1 MLQVQDNLNDAQR
14 NRLARFETNQCVDV
28 HCHCLCG
35 LDDGPA
41 TMEDS
46 VALCRALA
54 DDGITNVIAAPH
66 QLGRYDGRNEAAEIR
81 KAVAALNTALGGAQ
95 VPLTVSPGADVRLDE
110 RIASLLEADH
120 VMTLGDGGKYLLVE
134 LPHDTFIDPR
144 PLLIRLASR
153 GITTILSHPERHAV
167 LAANPQAA
175 LPWVD
180 QGAVLQITAGSL
192 LGDFRSGAEQ
202 AAWHWLASG
211 AAALVGT
218 DAHNTAGRA
227 PRMSAAIDVIAQRL
241 GHLAARRVCIENP
254 ASVLHGNELSV
265 SPRRRGM
272 RRH

>member
-1 MLQVQDNLNDAQR
+1 MLQLRDNLSNAQR
-14 NRLARFETNQCVDV
+14 KRLARFEANRCVDV

-46 VALCRALA
+46 LALCRALA
-54 DDGITNVIAAPH
+54 DDGITHVIAAPH

-81 KAVAALNTALGGAQ
+81 KAVAALNTTLAGAQ
-95 VPLTVSPGADVRLDE
+95 VPLTVVPGADVRLDE

-120 VMTLGDGGKYLLVE
+120 VMTLSDGGKYLLVE
-134 LPHDTFIDPR
+134 LPHETFIDPR
-144 PLLIRLASR
+144 PLLIRLASQ
-153 GITTILSHPERHAV
+153 GIRTILSHPERHAV
-167 LAANPQAA
+167 LSANPQAA
-175 LPWVD
+175 LPWVS

-192 LGDFRSGAEQ
+192 LGDFRGNAEQ

-218 DAHNTAGRA
+218 DAHNTAERS
-227 PRMSAAIDVIAQRL
+227 PRMSAAIDAIAQRL

-254 ASVLHGNELSV
+254 GLVLRGMELSV
-265 SPRRRGM
+265 SPQRRGI
-272 RRH
+272 RGC